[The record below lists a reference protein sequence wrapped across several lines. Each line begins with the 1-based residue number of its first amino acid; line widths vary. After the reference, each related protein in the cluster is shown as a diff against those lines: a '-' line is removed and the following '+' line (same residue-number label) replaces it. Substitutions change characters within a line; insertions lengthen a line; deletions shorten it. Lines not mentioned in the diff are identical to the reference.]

1 MMPATAG
8 FLQEHMPVNGGA
20 DKVVPVDLKI
30 PGNPPSPLEIIR
42 ALHGFYDCVIASK
55 NKTPTIIAHN

>member
-1 MMPATAG
+1 LQSAMMLQRRDFAG
-8 FLQEHMPVNGGA
+8 TYAVNGGA

-42 ALHGFYDCVIASK
+42 ALHGF
-55 NKTPTIIAHN
+55 